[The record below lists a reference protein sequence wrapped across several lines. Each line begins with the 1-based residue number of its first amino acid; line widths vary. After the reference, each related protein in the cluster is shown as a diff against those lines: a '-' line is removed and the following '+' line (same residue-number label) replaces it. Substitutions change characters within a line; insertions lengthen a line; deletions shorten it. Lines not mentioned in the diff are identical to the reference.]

1 VKTNLFR
8 TIWRSE
14 PADTVGRFRQSGPR
28 RIMTALAGVIAVA
41 AITTPTAASAAT
53 QVHHPVGHDRAAPDH
68 QAVTGAPSHRHP
80 APVQR
85 PRTGLTTT
93 STTSPGDVRVAGTHN
108 VQFHNRYWSTVS
120 VAVLFYAPNSCGGEG
135 GNWRTTG
142 WYNLAPGETRQLL
155 TMNGG
160 SSVFAFYAKSA
171 DGKYVWPGQQQSGLV
186 EVYVHPTA
194 AFDHCLN
201 LGSTS
206 WEVVNMKPV
215 DVGTGSGTFTEHLN
229 PPS

>member
-1 VKTNLFR
+1 LSTLP
-8 TIWRSE
+8 SSD
-14 PADTVGRFRQSGPR
+14 AAVGGSRFRQSGR
-28 RIMTALAGVIAVA
+28 RRVMTALAGAIAVA
-41 AITTPTAASAAT
+41 AIMTPSAASAAT
-53 QVHHPVGHDRAAPDH
+53 EVDRPLGHDRAAPDH
-68 QAVTGAPSHRHP
+68 HRAAAGAPSHGQP
-80 APVQR
+80 APVHR
-85 PRTGLTTT
+85 PPTGLTAT
-93 STTSPGDVRVAGTHN
+93 STTSRGDVRLAGTRY

-120 VAVLFYAPNSCGGEG
+120 VAILFYAPNSCGGEG

-171 DGKYVWPGQQQSGLV
+171 DGRYVWPGQQQSGLV
-186 EVYVHPTA
+186 GVYVHPTA

-201 LGSTS
+201 LGSTA
-206 WEVVNMKPV
+206 WRRVNMKPV
-215 DVGTGSGTFTEHLN
+215 DVGTGSGIFTEHLN